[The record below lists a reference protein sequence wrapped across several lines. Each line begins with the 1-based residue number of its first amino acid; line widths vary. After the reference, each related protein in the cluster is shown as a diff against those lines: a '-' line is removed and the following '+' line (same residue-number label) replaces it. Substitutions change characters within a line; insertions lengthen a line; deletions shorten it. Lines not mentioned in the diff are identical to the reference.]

1 MIAINIILGVLLILC
16 SICLVFLV
24 TIQSPKGRGL
34 SGAIGGDMGNMV
46 EGRARGNDAL
56 YAKLTKYFGIAF
68 GVLVVLVS
76 LTGMLK

>member
-1 MIAINIILGVLLILC
+1 MTAINIILGILLILC

-46 EGRARGNDAL
+46 EGRARGNDVL
-56 YAKLTKYFGIAF
+56 YAKLTKYAGVAF
-68 GVLVVLVS
+68 AVLVIVVGVFGL
-76 LTGMLK
+76 L

>member
-1 MIAINIILGVLLILC
+1 MTAINIILGLLLILC
-16 SICLVFLV
+16 SIGLVFLV

-34 SGAIGGDMGNMV
+34 SGAIGGDMGNMA

-76 LTGMLK
+76 LTGLLK

>member
-1 MIAINIILGVLLILC
+1 MTAINIILGILLILC

>member
-1 MIAINIILGVLLILC
+1 MNALDYIFGVLLILC
-16 SICLVFLV
+16 SLVLILLV
-24 TIQSPKGRGL
+24 TVQNPKGRGL
-34 SGAIGGDMGNMV
+34 SGAIGGDMGNGV